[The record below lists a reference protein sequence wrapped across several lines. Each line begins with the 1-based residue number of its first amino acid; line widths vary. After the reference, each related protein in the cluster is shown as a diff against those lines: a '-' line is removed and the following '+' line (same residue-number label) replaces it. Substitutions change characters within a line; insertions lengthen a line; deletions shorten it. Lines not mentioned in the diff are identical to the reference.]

1 MTSLRAHATVA
12 DLPSV
17 TFGQRSLM
25 WWGTLGFMVIEG
37 WTIALLLV
45 SYLYL
50 RQSAG
55 AWPPAPSPSPSL
67 VMPSINL
74 GLMAV
79 SIIPALLAARAGGR
93 LDQPALK
100 RWLLVLS
107 IVAVA
112 ILVLRWWDFRSLLV
126 RWDENA
132 YGTAAWM
139 VVGFH
144 SSLLL
149 LDVLDTLGLT
159 LFYFL
164 RRQPAKSFSDAA
176 DNSFY
181 WYFTVG
187 IWLPVY
193 LIVYVGPRVI

>member
-1 MTSLRAHATVA
+1 V
-12 DLPSV
+12 
-17 TFGQRSLM
+17 
-25 WWGTLGFMVIEG
+25 WGTLGFMVIEG

-79 SIIPALLAARAGGR
+79 SVIPALFAARAGGR
-93 LDQPALK
+93 LNEPALK

-139 VVGFH
+139 IVGFH

-164 RRQPAKSFSDAA
+164 RRQPVKSFSDAA